1 MRKPFLLFL
10 MALISVGI
18 KAQYTLE
25 VEDITN
31 DADIYSSRD
40 SETLVVVRCHKDIP
54 LKSFYTQLDYEI
66 DPIWTELEGTDSIY
80 NLELPTG
87 KEWNGRILRITA
99 DGYYNTV
106 IQLGDLEPKRIYTFQ
121 LRDPDA
127 LVDAGCYREHRN
139 KGMEEMRNIRY
150 DEARAQFIVARE
162 CSDVDKVE
170 NELNIAKVD
179 SILSYQRQA
188 LVATELLDYLKAA
201 DYYNKIYLTNPYDK
215 YAEEKRTESLEKYR
229 YDCDIYF
236 KQAES
241 YYNDK
246 EYAKAEQLYQKIIT
260 NGCPESAM
268 ANSRILK
275 IADLTKLKKQHAR
288 VFTYEYMKDMPI
300 GIHYGKYK
308 MRRTGGFI
316 NLNLSGNVFKFAKGD
331 LHYNS
336 TTNSRN
342 PKQDFPEMNI
352 NFGWTVKIAN
362 PVWIYFGPG
371 ASAKCYFGHYEEIK
385 EGANVLPETY
395 PTSKEAVANKDF
407 DSSKINVAVA
417 VSPTVG
423 ITVKYSWFAIRLGYE
438 YRYCIKRQL
447 RDFMGEHRLTL
458 GAGIAF

>member
-1 MRKPFLLFL
+1 

-54 LKSFYTQLDYEI
+54 LKSFYTQLDLDIE
-66 DPIWTELEGTDSIY
+66 PEWTELEGTDSIY
-80 NLELPTG
+80 SFEMPTG
-87 KEWNGRILRITA
+87 NDYPDRTLRITA
-99 DGYYNTV
+99 DGYQTTF
-106 IQLGDLEPKRIYTFQ
+106 IKLGRLEPKKIYTFQ

-127 LVDAGCYREHRN
+127 MVDAGCYREHRN
-139 KGMEEMRNIRY
+139 KGMEEMRNTRY

-188 LVATELLDYLKAA
+188 LVATELLDYLTAA

-215 YAEEKRTESLEKYR
+215 YADEKRTESMQKYR
-229 YDCDIYF
+229 SECDIYF

-246 EYAKAEQLYQKIIT
+246 EYSKAEQLYQKILK
-260 NGCPESAM
+260 NGCPESTM

-275 IADLTKLKKQHAR
+275 ISNITKLKKQHAR

-308 MRRTGGFI
+308 MKKAGGFI

-336 TTNSRN
+336 TSNDKN

-385 EGANVLPETY
+385 EGSSVIEEAY
-395 PTSKEAVANKDF
+395 PTNNEAVANVDC
-407 DSSKINVAVA
+407 DSKKINVAFA
-417 VSPTVG
+417 VSPTIG

-438 YRYCIKRQL
+438 YRYCTKRQL
-447 RDFMGEHRLTL
+447 RDFMGEHRLTF
-458 GAGIAF
+458 GAGIAW